1 MREKN
6 VLIIVIAIILLCVI
20 GIGAYVSIQPSY
32 KNITMSQI
40 TLEVPE
46 SNVIVTNCSENYNIY
61 NDTKNN
67 LTIRSWSAKIA
78 NDPLDTNASEE
89 IGLQAG
95 ENFGVNTTYN
105 NISVFNK
112 SGTYTY
118 FDIDMEKCCMIVITG
133 NNVDDVVHAAKTI
146 NKSSVVLFD
155 GSSTMSESLSK
166 ILNASNL
173 ITPTASNPPSSVST
187 GSQKSSTDSSS
198 HSHTHSSDYEG
209 DVIYSPND
217 INTAHTPQDVKQR
230 MFDES
235 DSNGDGILTGSE
247 IDSMEYKLK
256 HSPYAYRGP
265 YG

>member
-20 GIGAYVSIQPSY
+20 GIGAYVSIQPNY
-32 KNITMSQI
+32 KNITMSQM

-187 GSQKSSTDSSS
+187 GSSSS
-198 HSHTHSSDYEG
+198 KQSSSSPTLSEEMNG
-209 DVIYSPND
+209 VVYSPND
-217 INTAHTPQDVKQR
+217 INTAHTPQDAKQR

-256 HSPYAYRGP
+256 HSPYAYRSP

>member
-32 KNITMSQI
+32 KNITMSQM

-173 ITPTASNPPSSVST
+173 ITPTASNPPSNVST
-187 GSQKSSTDSSS
+187 GSSSS
-198 HSHTHSSDYEG
+198 KQSSSSSPTLSEEMNG
-209 DVIYSPND
+209 VVYSPND
-217 INTAHTPQDVKQR
+217 INTAHTPQDAKQR

-256 HSPYAYRGP
+256 HSPYAYRSP

>member
-32 KNITMSQI
+32 KNITMSQM

-187 GSQKSSTDSSS
+187 GSSSS
-198 HSHTHSSDYEG
+198 KQSSSSPTLSEEMNG
-209 DVIYSPND
+209 VVYSPND

-235 DSNGDGILTGSE
+235 DSNSDGILTGSE

>member
-32 KNITMSQI
+32 KNITMSQM

-187 GSQKSSTDSSS
+187 GSSSS
-198 HSHTHSSDYEG
+198 KQSSSSPTLSEEMNG
-209 DVIYSPND
+209 VVYSPND
-217 INTAHTPQDVKQR
+217 INTAHTPQDAKQR

-256 HSPYAYRGP
+256 HSPYAYRSP

>member
-6 VLIIVIAIILLCVI
+6 VLIIVIVIILLCVI

-32 KNITMSQI
+32 KNITMSQM

-78 NDPLDTNASEE
+78 NNPLDTNASEE

-187 GSQKSSTDSSS
+187 GSSSS
-198 HSHTHSSDYEG
+198 KQSSSSPTLSEEMNG
-209 DVIYSPND
+209 VVYSPND

-247 IDSMEYKLK
+247 IDSMDYKL
-256 HSPYAYRGP
+256 HNSPYAYRGP

>member
-32 KNITMSQI
+32 KNITMSQM

-173 ITPTASNPPSSVST
+173 ITPTTSNPPSSVST
-187 GSQKSSTDSSS
+187 GSSSS
-198 HSHTHSSDYEG
+198 KQSSSSPTLSEEMNG
-209 DVIYSPND
+209 VVYSPND
-217 INTAHTPQDVKQR
+217 INTAHTPQDAKQR

-247 IDSMEYKLK
+247 IDSMDYKL
-256 HSPYAYRGP
+256 HNSPYAYRGP

>member
-32 KNITMSQI
+32 KNITMSQM

-173 ITPTASNPPSSVST
+173 ITPTASNSPSSVST
-187 GSQKSSTDSSS
+187 GSFSSKQSSS
-198 HSHTHSSDYEG
+198 SPTLSEEMNG
-209 DVIYSPND
+209 VVYSPND
-217 INTAHTPQDVKQR
+217 INTAHTPQDAKQR

>member
-32 KNITMSQI
+32 KNITMSQM

-187 GSQKSSTDSSS
+187 GSSSS
-198 HSHTHSSDYEG
+198 KQSSSSSPTLSEEMNG
-209 DVIYSPND
+209 VVYSPND

-256 HSPYAYRGP
+256 HSPYAYRSP

>member
-32 KNITMSQI
+32 KNITMSQMR
-40 TLEVPE
+40 LEVPE

-187 GSQKSSTDSSS
+187 GSSSS
-198 HSHTHSSDYEG
+198 KQSSSSPTLSEEMNG
-209 DVIYSPND
+209 VVYSPND

-247 IDSMEYKLK
+247 IDSMDYKL
-256 HSPYAYRGP
+256 HNSPYAYRGP

>member
-32 KNITMSQI
+32 KNITMSQM

-187 GSQKSSTDSSS
+187 GSSSS
-198 HSHTHSSDYEG
+198 KQSSSSPTLSEEMNG
-209 DVIYSPND
+209 VVYSPND

-235 DSNGDGILTGSE
+235 DSNGDGILTGSK
-247 IDSMEYKLK
+247 IDSMDYKL
-256 HSPYAYRGP
+256 HNSPYAYRGP

>member
-20 GIGAYVSIQPSY
+20 GIGAYVSIQPNY
-32 KNITMSQI
+32 KNITMSQM

-187 GSQKSSTDSSS
+187 GSSSS
-198 HSHTHSSDYEG
+198 KQSSSSPTLSEEMNG
-209 DVIYSPND
+209 VFYSPND

-247 IDSMEYKLK
+247 IDSMDYKL
-256 HSPYAYRGP
+256 HNSPYAYRGP

>member
-6 VLIIVIAIILLCVI
+6 VLIIVIAIILLYVI
-20 GIGAYVSIQPSY
+20 GIGAYVSIQPNY
-32 KNITMSQI
+32 KNITMSQM

-187 GSQKSSTDSSS
+187 GSSSS
-198 HSHTHSSDYEG
+198 KQSSSSPTLSEEMNG
-209 DVIYSPND
+209 VVYSPND
-217 INTAHTPQDVKQR
+217 INTAHTPQDAKQR

>member
-20 GIGAYVSIQPSY
+20 GIGAYVSIQPNY
-32 KNITMSQI
+32 KNITMSQM

-173 ITPTASNPPSSVST
+173 ITPTASNSPSSVST
-187 GSQKSSTDSSS
+187 GSFSSKQSSS
-198 HSHTHSSDYEG
+198 SPTLSEEMNG
-209 DVIYSPND
+209 VVYSPND

-247 IDSMEYKLK
+247 IDSMDYKL
-256 HSPYAYRGP
+256 HNSPYAYRGP

>member
-32 KNITMSQI
+32 KNITMSQM

-67 LTIRSWSAKIA
+67 LTIKSWSAKIA

-187 GSQKSSTDSSS
+187 GSSSS
-198 HSHTHSSDYEG
+198 KQSSSSSPTLSEEMNG
-209 DVIYSPND
+209 VVYSPND

-247 IDSMEYKLK
+247 IDSMDYKL
-256 HSPYAYRGP
+256 HNSPYAYRGP

>member
-32 KNITMSQI
+32 KNITMSQM

-133 NNVDDVVHAAKTI
+133 NNIDDVVHAAKTI

-187 GSQKSSTDSSS
+187 GSSSS
-198 HSHTHSSDYEG
+198 KQSSSSSPTLSEEMNE
-209 DVIYSPND
+209 VVYSPND

-256 HSPYAYRGP
+256 HSPYAYRSP

>member
-32 KNITMSQI
+32 KNITMSQM

-187 GSQKSSTDSSS
+187 GSSSS
-198 HSHTHSSDYEG
+198 KQSSSSPTLSEEMNG
-209 DVIYSPND
+209 VVYSPND

>member
-32 KNITMSQI
+32 KNITMSQM

-187 GSQKSSTDSSS
+187 GSSSS
-198 HSHTHSSDYEG
+198 KQSSSSPTLSEEMNG
-209 DVIYSPND
+209 VVYSPND
-217 INTAHTPQDVKQR
+217 INTAHTPQDAKQR

-247 IDSMEYKLK
+247 IDSMDYKL
-256 HSPYAYRGP
+256 HNSPYAYRGP

>member
-32 KNITMSQI
+32 KNITMSQM

-61 NDTKNN
+61 NDAKNN

-187 GSQKSSTDSSS
+187 GSSSS
-198 HSHTHSSDYEG
+198 KQSSSSSPTLSEEMNG
-209 DVIYSPND
+209 VVYSPND
-217 INTAHTPQDVKQR
+217 INTAHTPQDAKQR

-247 IDSMEYKLK
+247 IDSMDYKL
-256 HSPYAYRGP
+256 HNSPYAYRGP

>member
-20 GIGAYVSIQPSY
+20 GIGAYVSIQPNY
-32 KNITMSQI
+32 KNITMSQM

-187 GSQKSSTDSSS
+187 GSSSS
-198 HSHTHSSDYEG
+198 KQSSSSPTLSEEMNG
-209 DVIYSPND
+209 VVYSPND
-217 INTAHTPQDVKQR
+217 INTAHTPQDAKQR

>member
-20 GIGAYVSIQPSY
+20 GIGAYVSIQPNY
-32 KNITMSQI
+32 KNITMSQM

-78 NDPLDTNASEE
+78 NNPLDTNASEE

-187 GSQKSSTDSSS
+187 GSSSS
-198 HSHTHSSDYEG
+198 KQSSSSPTLSEEMNG
-209 DVIYSPND
+209 VVYSPND

-247 IDSMEYKLK
+247 IDSMDYKL
-256 HSPYAYRGP
+256 HNSPYAYRGP

>member
-32 KNITMSQI
+32 KNITMSQM

-78 NDPLDTNASEE
+78 NNPLDTNASEE

-187 GSQKSSTDSSS
+187 GSSSS
-198 HSHTHSSDYEG
+198 KQSSSSPTLSEEMNG
-209 DVIYSPND
+209 VVYSPND

-247 IDSMEYKLK
+247 IDSMDYKL
-256 HSPYAYRGP
+256 HNSPYAYRGP

>member
-20 GIGAYVSIQPSY
+20 GIGAYFSIQPNY
-32 KNITMSQI
+32 KNITMSQM

-173 ITPTASNPPSSVST
+173 ITPTASNPPSIVST
-187 GSQKSSTDSSS
+187 GSSSS
-198 HSHTHSSDYEG
+198 KQSSSSPTLSEEMNG
-209 DVIYSPND
+209 VVYSPND

-247 IDSMEYKLK
+247 IDSMEYKL
-256 HSPYAYRGP
+256 HNSPYAYRGP

>member
-20 GIGAYVSIQPSY
+20 GIGAYVSIQPNY
-32 KNITMSQI
+32 KNITMSQM

-187 GSQKSSTDSSS
+187 GSSSS
-198 HSHTHSSDYEG
+198 KQSSSSPTLSEEMNG
-209 DVIYSPND
+209 VVYSPND

>member
-20 GIGAYVSIQPSY
+20 GIGAYVSIQHNY
-32 KNITMSQI
+32 KNITMSQM

-187 GSQKSSTDSSS
+187 GSSSS
-198 HSHTHSSDYEG
+198 KQSSSSPTLSEKMNG
-209 DVIYSPND
+209 VVYSPND
-217 INTAHTPQDVKQR
+217 MNTAHTPQDVKQR

-247 IDSMEYKLK
+247 IDSMDYKL
-256 HSPYAYRGP
+256 HNSPYAYRGP

>member
-32 KNITMSQI
+32 KNITMSQM

-187 GSQKSSTDSSS
+187 GSSSS
-198 HSHTHSSDYEG
+198 KQSSSSPTLSEEMNG
-209 DVIYSPND
+209 VVYSPND
-217 INTAHTPQDVKQR
+217 INTAHTPQDAKQR

>member
-20 GIGAYVSIQPSY
+20 GIGAYVSIQHSY
-32 KNITMSQI
+32 KNITMSQMI
-40 TLEVPE
+40 LEVPE

-187 GSQKSSTDSSS
+187 GSSSS
-198 HSHTHSSDYEG
+198 KQSSSSPTLSEEMNG
-209 DVIYSPND
+209 VVYSPND

-247 IDSMEYKLK
+247 IDSMDYKL
-256 HSPYAYRGP
+256 HNSPYAYRGP

>member
-32 KNITMSQI
+32 KNITMSQM

-133 NNVDDVVHAAKTI
+133 NNVDDIVHAAKTI

-187 GSQKSSTDSSS
+187 GSSSS
-198 HSHTHSSDYEG
+198 KQSSSSSPTLSEEMNG
-209 DVIYSPND
+209 VVYSPND
-217 INTAHTPQDVKQR
+217 INTAHTPQDAKQR